1 MSTNFD
7 SRKEREKQYLAQQ
20 RASNVVRITPELSSL
35 LNRREDP
42 QDTRLRLLRIQDF
55 QKTLGPTSLL
65 VSKQK
70 KRAKGFKRTKNLRG
84 ETARNLREQ
93 RRFERG
99 ERRERPEEEPRIIG
113 EPVQGQED
121 PAITRE
127 RLRLQDLER
136 QDRTQIENLRLAIEG
151 RKINAVRDQQQ
162 QLFRE
167 LAGVRAE
174 QQAQFQ
180 AERNLFGEAVDN
192 YERRLGQQQAYLE
205 DINAQQRAERGEFLA
220 RTEAERERILAGD
233 RLERATFG
241 DRIDRLI
248 DSERRDRA
256 ELRAERIGESREAR
270 EERLQL
276 ERQRAAERTA
286 EQEERIL
293 REQDERRER
302 AELRQEQQAA
312 VAAERLEFRRERDIR
327 EALAAADRAELE
339 RLRNLP
345 DPIPEEQPLTRRE
358 FRQFTESLDRVGGAF
373 ERRLGEHEAFLQE
386 QIDTHLARRGVD
398 FDRRP
403 SVIYAAD
410 APERDRH
417 QDRRPSIEIGPGPMT
432 REAAS
437 TIRAALDPSVP
448 EQARQRATPPREP
461 EPAPEGQPTPP
472 TSPRGVGGG
481 VPATRP
487 AADPLLFDFGEG
499 ESGSV
504 ETGTGSA
511 EFRRSPEGD
520 RDRQIFE
527 SLVDQSDLIDQASRP
542 TTESDLSTS
551 TEPSTG
557 ESSLSGYG
565 RRQEGRYLGPDA
577 DIVSE
582 ATDESEL
589 LRREQFDLEQQLAED
604 AADDLR
610 QSIGAGYVRVEQP
623 SGEIETSQDALGRRL
638 RGDDDPGDESR
649 AANLARRARDALEV
663 GAGAIASTGG
673 QVIDFINEARKP
685 QPGSQEFTGGGV
697 LQTPE
702 GERIFGLG
710 IQPDYDDPTA
720 RQESR
725 PTGPPQQPPREPEPA
740 QEPAPAGES
749 DPLFPGGVPP
759 FQYPE
764 TAPTAIFGD
773 PRFGLDETIE
783 TQQREGGQTELPVVP
798 PTGMPATR
806 PIAPVITAQELI
818 EQAER
823 PAQAPTEPPPAAVQP
838 YILTAEDRAAAMRML
853 EEDFNREGSYL
864 NLGKKP
870 THSGSGN
877 RKKRAINRFYNDS
890 LSEYQAAERSRQQ
903 FRQEET
909 QFRTRSDEDLQ
920 RARRE
925 QQAREQEAQEIA
937 ALGELG
943 LLEDPVAT
951 ISPGQ
956 PGFVAAQTGGGELT
970 PQRVSTTPRPSPRPQ
985 QQEEPLAVDVSEEV
999 EPVKPQQQRAVARTG
1014 RRELSPLEQ
1023 ELQESKSELK
1033 RLALLKRTG
1042 RDKTEP
1048 FYEKKVRDNEAL
1060 IARLQSMID
1069 AEKSAAREA
1078 ARQVAPAGTALV
1090 GSGAVEEVA
1099 EEEQELAAGYNY
1111 EEVRGSNTLWD
1122 DTQADLA
1129 ALARQGKRARAKD
1142 QRRTGIGFT
1151 LTNKTERRRYGI
1163 NPGETKK
1170 IVGVEGGQQPK
1181 LVLLDDQN
1189 RTGLARPSLTEL
1201 DKLLKR
1207 GDLVY
1212 RRG

>member
-42 QDTRLRLLRIQDF
+42 QDTRMRLLRIQDF

-293 REQDERRER
+293 REQEERRER
-302 AELRQEQQAA
+302 QELREQSQAERG
-312 VAAERLEFRRERDIR
+312 AERLELRRERDIR

-345 DPIPEEQPLTRRE
+345 DPIPEDQPLTRRE

-398 FDRRP
+398 FNRRP
-403 SVIYAAD
+403 SVIYAGD
-410 APERDRH
+410 DPERDRH
-417 QDRRPSIEIGPGPMT
+417 QDRRPSIEIVPGPMT

-448 EQARQRATPPREP
+448 QQARQRVTPPREP
-461 EPAPEGQPTPP
+461 EPAPEGPTPP
-472 TSPRGVGGG
+472 TSPH
-481 VPATRP
+481 PPQP
-487 AADPLLFDFGEG
+487 AANPLLFDFGEG

-504 ETGTGSA
+504 ETGSA
-511 EFRRSPEGD
+511 EFRRSPEGE

-527 SLVDQSDLIDQASRP
+527 SLVDQSDLIEQESRP
-542 TTESDLSTS
+542 TTESDFSSTS

-577 DIVSE
+577 DIISE
-582 ATDESEL
+582 GTGESEL
-589 LRREQFDLEQQLAED
+589 LRREQLDLEQQLAED

-623 SGEIETSQDALGRRL
+623 SGEIETSEDALGRRL
-638 RGDDDPGDESR
+638 TGDDDPGDESR

-702 GERIFGLG
+702 GETIFGLG
-710 IQPDYDDPTA
+710 IPPDYDDPTA

-725 PTGPPQQPPREPEPA
+725 PTGPPKEPPPQQPAR
-740 QEPAPAGES
+740 EPAPAGES
-749 DPLFPGGVPP
+749 EPLFPGGVPP

-764 TAPTAIFGD
+764 TAPTAILGD

-798 PTGMPATR
+798 PTGMPAQR

-818 EQAER
+818 EQAEGQ
-823 PAQAPTEPPPAAVQP
+823 AQAPTEPPPGAVQP

-890 LSEYQAAERSRQQ
+890 LSEYQGAERSRQQ
-903 FRQEET
+903 FQQEET

-925 QQAREQEAQEIA
+925 QQARKQEAEEIA

-970 PQRVSTTPRPSPRPQ
+970 PQRVSTTPRPSPSRSAQ
-985 QQEEPLAVDVSEEV
+985 QQEEPPQGPVDVSEEV
-999 EPVKPQQQRAVARTG
+999 GPVEPQQQRAVARTG

-1048 FYEKKVRDNEAL
+1048 FYEKKVRDNEEL

-1078 ARQVAPAGTALV
+1078 ARQVAPAGAALV

-1111 EEVRGSNTLWD
+1111 EEVRSSNTLWG
-1122 DTQADLA
+1122 DTQPDLA
-1129 ALARQGKRARAKD
+1129 ALARQGKRAKQAD

-1163 NPGETKK
+1163 NPGQTRK
-1170 IVGVEGGQQPK
+1170 IIGVEGGQQPK

-1207 GDLVY
+1207 GDLIY
-1212 RRG
+1212 KRG

>member
-20 RASNVVRITPELSSL
+20 RASNIVRITPELSSL
-35 LNRREDP
+35 LNRQEDP

-70 KRAKGFKRTKNLRG
+70 KRAKGFKRTKNIRG

-174 QQAQFQ
+174 QQAQFA

-233 RLERATFG
+233 RLERASFG

-270 EERLQL
+270 AERLQL
-276 ERQRAAERTA
+276 EAQRTAERTA

-345 DPIPEEQPLTRRE
+345 DPIPEDQPLTRRE
-358 FRQFTESLDRVGGAF
+358 FRQFAESLDRVGGAF

-403 SVIYAAD
+403 SVIYAGD

-432 REAAS
+432 REAAR
-437 TIRAALDPSVP
+437 TIREALDPTIA

-472 TSPRGVGGG
+472 TSPRPPQPV
-481 VPATRP
+481 
-487 AADPLLFDFGEG
+487 ADPLLFDFGEG
-499 ESGSV
+499 ESV
-504 ETGTGSA
+504 ETGTGSGSA
-511 EFRRSPEGD
+511 EFRRTPEGE
-520 RDRQIFE
+520 RDRQIFA
-527 SLVDQSDLIDQASRP
+527 SLVDQSDLIEQASRP
-542 TTESDLSTS
+542 TTESDLSTTS
-551 TEPSTG
+551 EASTG
-557 ESSLSGYG
+557 ESTLSGYG

-582 ATDESEL
+582 ATDESAFLAQEHA
-589 LRREQFDLEQQLAED
+589 RLEEQLAED

-610 QSIGAGYVRVEQP
+610 NTIGDGYVAVEQP
-623 SGEIETSQDALGRRL
+623 PGEIETSEDALGRRL
-638 RGDDDPGDESR
+638 TGDDDPGDETR

-685 QPGSQEFTGGGV
+685 KPGTQEFTGGGV

-702 GERIFGLG
+702 GETIFGLG

-725 PTGPPQQPPREPEPA
+725 PTGPPKAKAPQQPA
-740 QEPAPAGES
+740 LEPAPAGES

-773 PRFGLDETIE
+773 PRFGLDETVE
-783 TQQREGGQTELPVVP
+783 TQAREGGQTELPVVP
-798 PTGMPATR
+798 PTGMPPTR

-823 PAQAPTEPPPAAVQP
+823 PAEPAQAPTEPPPGAVQP
-838 YILTAEDRAAAMRML
+838 YILTAEDRAEAMRML
-853 EEDFNREGSYL
+853 EEDFAREGSYL

-890 LSEYQAAERSRQQ
+890 LAEYQSAERSRQQ
-903 FRQEET
+903 FQQEET
-909 QFRTRSDEDLQ
+909 QFRRRSDEDLQ

-925 QQAREQEAQEIA
+925 QQAREQEAEEIA

-999 EPVKPQQQRAVARTG
+999 GPVQPDPPQQQRAVARTG

-1023 ELQESKSELK
+1023 ELEESKSELK
-1033 RLALLKRTG
+1033 RLALLKRSG
-1042 RDKTEP
+1042 REKTEP

-1060 IARLQSMID
+1060 IARLQSRID

-1078 ARQVAPAGTALV
+1078 ARQVAPAGAELV

-1111 EEVRGSNTLWD
+1111 EEVRNSNTLWG

-1129 ALARQGKRARAKD
+1129 ALARQGKRAKAAD

-1163 NPGETKK
+1163 NPGETRK
-1170 IVGVEGGQQPK
+1170 IIGVEGGKQPK
-1181 LVLLDDQN
+1181 LVLVDDQN

>member
-20 RASNVVRITPELSSL
+20 RASNVVRITPELSSI

-99 ERRERPEEEPRIIG
+99 ERRQRPEEEPRIVG

-127 RLRLQDLER
+127 RLRLKDLER
-136 QDRTQIENLRLAIEG
+136 QDRTQVENLRLAIEG

-162 QLFRE
+162 QLFQE

-174 QQAQFQ
+174 QQAQFA
-180 AERNLFGEAVDN
+180 AERNVFGEAVDN

-220 RTEAERERILAGD
+220 RTQAERETILAGD
-233 RLERATFG
+233 RLERASFG

-256 ELRAERIGESREAR
+256 ELRTERIGESREAR
-270 EERLQL
+270 AERLQL
-276 ERQRAAERTA
+276 EAQRTAERTA

-293 REQDERRER
+293 REQDERGER
-302 AELRQEQQAA
+302 RELREQSQAERG
-312 VAAERLEFRRERDIR
+312 AERLELRRERDIR
-327 EALAAADRAELE
+327 EALAAADRAELQ

-358 FRQFTESLDRVGGAF
+358 FRNFTESLDRVGGAF
-373 ERRLGEHEAFLQE
+373 ERRLGEHESFLQS

-398 FDRRP
+398 FNRRP
-403 SVIYAAD
+403 SVIYAGD
-410 APERDRH
+410 APEIDRH

-437 TIRAALDPSVP
+437 HIRAALDPSIA
-448 EQARQRATPPREP
+448 EQARQRAEQPREP
-461 EPAPEGQPTPP
+461 EPAPEGPTPP
-472 TSPRGVGGG
+472 TTPR
-481 VPATRP
+481 PLQE
-487 AADPLLFDFGEG
+487 PLLVDFGSE
-499 ESGSV
+499 EESV
-504 ETGTGSA
+504 EAGSA
-511 EFRRSPEGD
+511 EFRRSPEDD
-520 RDRQIFE
+520 RDREIFG
-527 SLVDQSDLIDQASRP
+527 SLVDQSDLISQASRP
-542 TTESDLSTS
+542 TTESELSTS

-577 DIVSE
+577 DIVSQS
-582 ATDESEL
+582 TDESAFLAEEHD
-589 LRREQFDLEQQLAED
+589 RLEEQLAED
-604 AADDLR
+604 AVDDLR
-610 QSIGAGYVRVEQP
+610 QSIGDGYVRVEQP
-623 SGEIETSQDALGRRL
+623 PGEIETSEDALGRRL

-673 QVIDFINEARKP
+673 QVVDFINEARKP
-685 QPGSQEFTGGGV
+685 QPGTQEFTGGGV

-702 GERIFGLG
+702 GETIFGLG

-725 PTGPPQQPPREPEPA
+725 PQPPQQPPQQPALEPAREPE
-740 QEPAPAGES
+740 QVVS
-749 DPLFPGGVPP
+749 DPLFPSGVP
-759 FQYPE
+759 QYPE
-764 TAPTAIFGD
+764 TAPTALFGRPD
-773 PRFGLDETIE
+773 FGLDETLE
-783 TQQREGGQTELPVVP
+783 TQPTLGGPPELPVVP
-798 PTGMPATR
+798 PTGMPETR
-806 PIAPVITAQELI
+806 E
-818 EQAER
+818 
-823 PAQAPTEPPPAAVQP
+823 PTEPQQVQP
-838 YILTAEDRAAAMRML
+838 YILTSEDRAVAMRML
-853 EEDFNREGSYL
+853 EEDFAREGKYL

-877 RKKRAINRFYNDS
+877 RKNRAINRFYNES
-890 LSEYQAAERSRQQ
+890 LSEYQSSERSRQQ
-903 FRQEET
+903 FQQEET
-909 QFRTRSDEDLQ
+909 QFRRRSDEDLQ

-925 QQAREQEAQEIA
+925 QQAREKEAKELEA
-937 ALGELG
+937 LG
-943 LLEDPVAT
+943 LLEDPVAA

-956 PGFVAAQTGGGELT
+956 PGFVATQTGGGDLT
-970 PQRVSTTPRPSPRPQ
+970 PQRVSTTPRPAPQ
-985 QQEEPLAVDVSEEV
+985 EPLAVDVSEEV
-999 EPVKPQQQRAVARTG
+999 QPPQQQRAVARTG

-1023 ELQESKSELK
+1023 ELEESKSELK
-1033 RLALLKRTG
+1033 RLTILKRSG
-1042 RDKTEP
+1042 RQNSEP

-1069 AEKSAAREA
+1069 AEKSAAREL
-1078 ARQVAPAGTALV
+1078 ARQTAPALPV
-1090 GSGAVEEVA
+1090 GGGRVEEV
-1099 EEEQELAAGYNY
+1099 EEEEELATGYNY
-1111 EEVRGSNTLWD
+1111 EEVRGSNTLWG

-1129 ALARQGKRARAKD
+1129 ELARQGRRAKAAD

-1151 LTNKTERRRYGI
+1151 LTNKTDRRRYGI
-1163 NPGETKK
+1163 NPGETRK
-1170 IVGVEGGQQPK
+1170 IVGVEGGQLPK

-1189 RTGLARPSLTEL
+1189 RSGLARPSLTEL

-1212 RRG
+1212 KRG

>member
-1 MSTNFD
+1 MIFKLNKKYPHYNIMSTNFD

-20 RASNVVRITPELSSL
+20 RASNVVRITPELSSF
-35 LNRREDP
+35 LNRQEDP

-70 KRAKGFKRTKNLRG
+70 KRAKGLKRTKNLRG

-99 ERRERPEEEPRIIG
+99 ERRDKPEEEPRIIG
-113 EPVQGQED
+113 EPVQGRED
-121 PAITRE
+121 PEITRE

-162 QLFRE
+162 QLFQE

-174 QQAQFQ
+174 QQAQFA
-180 AERNLFGEAVDN
+180 AERNVFGEAVDN

-233 RLERATFG
+233 RLERASFG

-302 AELRQEQQAA
+302 AELREQSQAERG
-312 VAAERLEFRRERDIR
+312 AERLELRRERDIR

-345 DPIPEEQPLTRRE
+345 DPVPEEQPLSRRE
-358 FRQFTESLDRVGGAF
+358 FRQFTESLDRIGGEF
-373 ERRLGEHEAFLQE
+373 ERRLGEHEAFLQS

-398 FDRRP
+398 FDSRP
-403 SVIYAAD
+403 QVIYAGD
-410 APERDRH
+410 DPERIRH
-417 QDRRPSIEIGPGPMT
+417 QDRRPSIEPAAAEGVGPVNL
-432 REAAS
+432 RDAAS
-437 TIRAALDPSVP
+437 TIRAALDPAIP
-448 EQARQRATPPREP
+448 EQARQRAEQQREP
-461 EPAPEGQPTPP
+461 EPAPESPTPP
-472 TSPRGVGGG
+472 TSPR
-481 VPATRP
+481 PQQP
-487 AADPLLFDFGEG
+487 QQDPLLFDFGEG
-499 ESGSV
+499 ESVDTEG
-504 ETGTGSA
+504 EGSA
-511 EFRRSPEGD
+511 EFERSPEQD
-520 RDRQIFE
+520 RDREIFG
-527 SLVDQSDLIDQASRP
+527 SLVDQSDLISQASRP
-542 TTESDLSTS
+542 TSESELSGS

-557 ESSLSGYG
+557 ESSVSGYG
-565 RRQEGRYLGPDA
+565 RRQDARYLGPDA

-582 ATDESEL
+582 QTDESAFLAEEHT
-589 LRREQFDLEQQLAED
+589 RLEEQLAED

-623 SGEIETSQDALGRRL
+623 SGEIETSEDALGRRL

-673 QVIDFINEARKP
+673 QVVDFIKEARKP
-685 QPGSQEFTGGGV
+685 QPGTQEFTGGGV

-702 GERIFGLG
+702 GETIFGLG

-725 PTGPPQQPPREPEPA
+725 PTGPPTEPPPQQPPREPEPA
-740 QEPAPAGES
+740 GGSEES
-749 DPLFPGGVPP
+749 EELFPGGVPP
-759 FQYPE
+759 FKYPE
-764 TAPTAIFGD
+764 TAQTAIGGRPD
-773 PRFGLDETIE
+773 FGLE
-783 TQQREGGQTELPVVP
+783 
-798 PTGMPATR
+798 AT
-806 PIAPVITAQELI
+806 VE
-818 EQAER
+818 
-823 PAQAPTEPPPAAVQP
+823 APTQPPPAEVQP
-838 YILTAEDRAAAMRML
+838 YILTAEDRAEAMRML
-853 EEDFNREGSYL
+853 EEDFARENSYL

-890 LSEYQAAERSRQQ
+890 LAEYQAAERSRQQ
-903 FRQEET
+903 FQQEET
-909 QFRTRSDEDLQ
+909 QFRRRSDEDLQ

-925 QQAREQEAQEIA
+925 QQAREKEAEELEA
-937 ALGELG
+937 LG
-943 LLEDPVAT
+943 LLEEPIAT

-985 QQEEPLAVDVSEEV
+985 QEEPLAVDVSEEV
-999 EPVKPQQQRAVARTG
+999 QPQQQREVARTG
-1014 RRELSPLEQ
+1014 RRELTPLEQ
-1023 ELQESKSELK
+1023 ELEESKSELK
-1033 RLALLKRTG
+1033 RLALLKRSG

-1048 FYEKKVRDNEAL
+1048 FYEKQVRDNEAL
-1060 IARLQSMID
+1060 VARLQSMID
-1069 AEKSAAREA
+1069 AEKSAARAA
-1078 ARQVAPAGTALV
+1078 AREALPAGAAV
-1090 GSGAVEEVA
+1090 AGSGAVEEVA

-1111 EEVRGSNTLWD
+1111 EEVRNSNTLWG

-1129 ALARQGKRARAKD
+1129 TLARQGKRAKTAD

-1163 NPGETKK
+1163 NPGQTRK
-1170 IVGVEGGQQPK
+1170 IVGVEGGRLPK
-1181 LVLLDDQN
+1181 LVLVDDQN
-1189 RTGLARPSLTEL
+1189 RSGLARPSLTEL

-1207 GDLVY
+1207 GDLIY
-1212 RRG
+1212 KRG